1 MSGYVRLQFTGL
13 EEGCQLKQIF
23 NNFFSPRHVSA
34 VAYLK
39 QIHSHKMNKTFILRV
54 TVQSLYNSKD
64 TLLKG
69 SLKQHLGLFVKII
82 LIDKIDS

>member
-23 NNFFSPRHVSA
+23 DNFFSQRHVSA

-39 QIHSHKMNKTFILRV
+39 QTHSNKINKTF
-54 TVQSLYNSKD
+54 SL
-64 TLLKG
+64 
-69 SLKQHLGLFVKII
+69 
-82 LIDKIDS
+82 